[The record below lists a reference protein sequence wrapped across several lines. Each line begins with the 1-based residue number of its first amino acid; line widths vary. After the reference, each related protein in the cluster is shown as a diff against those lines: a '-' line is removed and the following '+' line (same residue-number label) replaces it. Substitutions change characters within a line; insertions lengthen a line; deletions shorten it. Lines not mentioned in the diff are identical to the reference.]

1 MELSLAELEA
11 AINWWRRQRP
21 ACGDEGR
28 LSPPVA
34 ALATLYALMIY
45 RRIKTVPLAS
55 LDPPLLQL
63 LDAWRQP
70 H

>member
-11 AINWWRRQRP
+11 AINWWRSQRP
-21 ACGDEGR
+21 ACGDEAR
-28 LSPPVA
+28 LSPPVN

-45 RRIKTVPLAS
+45 RRVKAVPLAS
-55 LDPPLLQL
+55 LDPHLLPL
-63 LDAWRQP
+63 LDAWRQS